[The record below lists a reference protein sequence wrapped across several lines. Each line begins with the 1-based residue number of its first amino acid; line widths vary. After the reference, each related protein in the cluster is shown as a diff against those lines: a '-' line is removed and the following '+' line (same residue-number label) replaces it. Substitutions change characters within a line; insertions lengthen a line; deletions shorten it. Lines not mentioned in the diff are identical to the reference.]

1 MDITERLQL
10 FMQHEGVTA
19 FQMNKEAGLTRTLLI
34 KAIEKH
40 QGLNTATIEKIVRRY
55 PNLNA
60 DWLITGRGNMLI
72 DAEAPK
78 LSKVKTQVLPK
89 ELESSLYR
97 QIVWHLLLQESYT
110 ETHDRLVEIIE
121 TLNTLSDKAST
132 LSEQLS
138 RIRQVMEAQYAI
150 QAQDHGLYEMTL
162 RIAAGEDGKFTPSQ
176 LKNKEEMNQRILR
189 YLSRKRRCEGV
200 KM

>member
-19 FQMNKEAGLTRTLLI
+19 FQMNKEAGLSRTLLI

-40 QGLNTATIEKIVRRY
+40 QGLNTATIEKIVKRY
-55 PNLNA
+55 PNINV
-60 DWLITGRGNMLI
+60 DWLVTGRGNMLI
-72 DAEAPK
+72 DVEAPK
-78 LSKVKTQVLPK
+78 LSQVKTQVLPK

-97 QIVWHLLLQESYT
+97 QIVWHLLLQDSYA

-121 TLNTLSDKAST
+121 KLNTLCDKATT

-138 RIRQVMEAQYAI
+138 RIRQVVEAQYAI

-176 LKNKEEMNQRILR
+176 LKNAEEMNQRILR
-189 YLSRKRRCEGV
+189 YLGRK
-200 KM
+200 

>member
-19 FQMNKEAGLTRTLLI
+19 FQMNKEAGLSRTLLI

-40 QGLNTATIEKIVRRY
+40 QGLNTATIEKIVKRY
-55 PNLNA
+55 PNLNV
-60 DWLITGRGNMLI
+60 DWLVTGRGNMLI
-72 DAEAPK
+72 DVEAPK
-78 LSKVKTQVLPK
+78 LSQVKTQVLPK

-97 QIVWHLLLQESYT
+97 QIVWHLLLQDSYA

-121 TLNTLSDKAST
+121 KLNTLCDKATT

-138 RIRQVMEAQYAI
+138 RIRQVVEAQYAI

-176 LKNKEEMNQRILR
+176 LKNAEEMNQRILR
-189 YLSRKRRCEGV
+189 YLGK
-200 KM
+200 K

>member
-78 LSKVKTQVLPK
+78 LSQVKTQVLPK

-110 ETHDRLVEIIE
+110 ETHERLVEIIE

-176 LKNKEEMNQRILR
+176 LKDKEEMNQRILR
-189 YLSRKRRCEGV
+189 YISRK
-200 KM
+200 

>member
-78 LSKVKTQVLPK
+78 LSQVKTQVLPK

-121 TLNTLSDKAST
+121 TLNTLKDKAST

-189 YLSRKRRCEGV
+189 YLGRK
-200 KM
+200 

>member
-110 ETHDRLVEIIE
+110 ETHERLVEIIE

-176 LKNKEEMNQRILR
+176 LKDKEEMNQRILR
-189 YLSRKRRCEGV
+189 YISRK
-200 KM
+200 

>member
-78 LSKVKTQVLPK
+78 LSQVKTQVLPK

-110 ETHDRLVEIIE
+110 ETHERLVEIIE
-121 TLNTLSDKAST
+121 TLNTLKDKSST

-189 YLSRKRRCEGV
+189 YLGRK
-200 KM
+200 

>member
-60 DWLITGRGNMLI
+60 DWLITGRGNSHI
-72 DAEAPK
+72 DPEAPNP
-78 LSKVKTQVLPK
+78 SQAKTQGLPK
-89 ELESSLYR
+89 DRESSLYR

-110 ETHDRLVEIIE
+110 DTHERLVEIIE
-121 TLNTLSDKAST
+121 TLNTLKDKAST

-189 YLSRKRRCEGV
+189 YLGRK
-200 KM
+200 

>member
-78 LSKVKTQVLPK
+78 LSQVKTQVLPK

-110 ETHDRLVEIIE
+110 ETHERLVEIIE

-189 YLSRKRRCEGV
+189 YLSRK
-200 KM
+200 

>member
-176 LKNKEEMNQRILR
+176 LKNKDEMNQRILR
-189 YLSRKRRCEGV
+189 YLSRK
-200 KM
+200 

>member
-78 LSKVKTQVLPK
+78 LSQVKTQVLPK

-110 ETHDRLVEIIE
+110 ETHERLVEIIE
-121 TLNTLSDKAST
+121 TLNTLKDKAST

-176 LKNKEEMNQRILR
+176 LKNKEEMNQRILG
-189 YLSRKRRCEGV
+189 YLGRE
-200 KM
+200 

>member
-78 LSKVKTQVLPK
+78 LSQVKTQVLPK

-189 YLSRKRRCEGV
+189 YLGRK
-200 KM
+200 

>member
-34 KAIEKH
+34 KAIEKN

-78 LSKVKTQVLPK
+78 LSQVKTQVLPK

-189 YLSRKRRCEGV
+189 YLGRK
-200 KM
+200 

>member
-189 YLSRKRRCEGV
+189 YLSRKWGV
-200 KM
+200 KV

>member
-78 LSKVKTQVLPK
+78 LSQVKTQVLPK

-110 ETHDRLVEIIE
+110 ETHERLVEIIE
-121 TLNTLSDKAST
+121 TLNTLKDKAST

-189 YLSRKRRCEGV
+189 YISRK
-200 KM
+200 

>member
-78 LSKVKTQVLPK
+78 LSQVKTQVLPK

-97 QIVWHLLLQESYT
+97 QIVWHLLLQESYK
-110 ETHDRLVEIIE
+110 ETHERLVEIIE
-121 TLNTLSDKAST
+121 TLNTLKDKAST

-189 YLSRKRRCEGV
+189 YLGRK
-200 KM
+200 

>member
-78 LSKVKTQVLPK
+78 LSQVKTQVLPK

-110 ETHDRLVEIIE
+110 ETHERLVEIIE
-121 TLNTLSDKAST
+121 TLNTLKDKAST

-176 LKNKEEMNQRILR
+176 LKNKEEMYQRILR
-189 YLSRKRRCEGV
+189 YLGRK
-200 KM
+200 

>member
-78 LSKVKTQVLPK
+78 LSQVKTQVLPK
-89 ELESSLYR
+89 ELESSLKR

-110 ETHDRLVEIIE
+110 ETHERLVEIIE
-121 TLNTLSDKAST
+121 TLNTLKDKAST

-189 YLSRKRRCEGV
+189 YLGRK
-200 KM
+200 

>member
-189 YLSRKRRCEGV
+189 YLGRK
-200 KM
+200 

>member
-110 ETHDRLVEIIE
+110 ETHDRLVEIID

-176 LKNKEEMNQRILR
+176 LKDKEEMNQRILR
-189 YLSRKRRCEGV
+189 YLGRK
-200 KM
+200 

>member
-78 LSKVKTQVLPK
+78 LSQVKTQVLPK

-110 ETHDRLVEIIE
+110 ETHERLLEIIE
-121 TLNTLSDKAST
+121 TLNTLKDKAST

-189 YLSRKRRCEGV
+189 YLGRK
-200 KM
+200 

>member
-78 LSKVKTQVLPK
+78 LSQVKTQVLPK

-189 YLSRKRRCEGV
+189 YLSRK
-200 KM
+200 

>member
-176 LKNKEEMNQRILR
+176 LKDKEEMNQRILR
-189 YLSRKRRCEGV
+189 YLGRK
-200 KM
+200 

>member
-78 LSKVKTQVLPK
+78 LSQVKTQVLPK

-110 ETHDRLVEIIE
+110 ETHERLVEIIE
-121 TLNTLSDKAST
+121 TLNTLKDKAST

-138 RIRQVMEAQYAI
+138 RIRQVMETQYAI

-189 YLSRKRRCEGV
+189 YLSRK
-200 KM
+200 

>member
-78 LSKVKTQVLPK
+78 LSQVKTQVLPK

-110 ETHDRLVEIIE
+110 ETHERLVEIIE
-121 TLNTLSDKAST
+121 TLNTLKDKAST

-189 YLSRKRRCEGV
+189 YLSRK
-200 KM
+200 

>member
-19 FQMNKEAGLTRTLLI
+19 FQMNKEAGLSRTLLI

-40 QGLNTATIEKIVRRY
+40 QGLNTATIEKIVKRY
-55 PNLNA
+55 PNLNV

-72 DAEAPK
+72 DVEAPK
-78 LSKVKTQVLPK
+78 LSQVKTQVLPK

-97 QIVWHLLLQESYT
+97 QIVWHLLLQDSYA

-121 TLNTLSDKAST
+121 KLNTLCDKATT

-138 RIRQVMEAQYAI
+138 RIRQVVEAQYAI
-150 QAQDHGLYEMTL
+150 QAQDHGLYDMTL

-176 LKNKEEMNQRILR
+176 LKNAEEMNQRILR
-189 YLSRKRRCEGV
+189 YLGRK
-200 KM
+200 

>member
-78 LSKVKTQVLPK
+78 LSQVKTQVLPK

-110 ETHDRLVEIIE
+110 VTHDRLVEIIE
-121 TLNTLSDKAST
+121 TLNTLKDKAST

-176 LKNKEEMNQRILR
+176 LKDKEEMNQRILR
-189 YLSRKRRCEGV
+189 YLGRK
-200 KM
+200 

>member
-78 LSKVKTQVLPK
+78 LSQVKTQVLPK

-110 ETHDRLVEIIE
+110 ETHERLVEIIE
-121 TLNTLSDKAST
+121 TLNTLKDKAST

-189 YLSRKRRCEGV
+189 YLGRK
-200 KM
+200 

>member
-19 FQMNKEAGLTRTLLI
+19 FQMNKEAGLSRTLLI

-40 QGLNTATIEKIVRRY
+40 QGLNTATIEKIVKRY
-55 PNLNA
+55 PNLNV

-72 DAEAPK
+72 DVEAPK
-78 LSKVKTQVLPK
+78 LSQVKTPVLPK

-97 QIVWHLLLQESYT
+97 QIVWHLLLQDSYA

-121 TLNTLSDKAST
+121 KLNTLCDKATT

-138 RIRQVMEAQYAI
+138 RIRQVVEAQYTI

-176 LKNKEEMNQRILR
+176 LKNAEEMNQRIIR
-189 YLSRKRRCEGV
+189 YLGRK
-200 KM
+200 

>member
-110 ETHDRLVEIIE
+110 ETHDRLVEIID

-189 YLSRKRRCEGV
+189 YLGRK
-200 KM
+200 